1 MCTREMDLHRLL
13 KELTAV
19 QTFVLLV
26 FVVGNLRFEI
36 IGAAR
41 PGCSNPLG
49 LEGGFEDRQFKS
61 YTFKDGY
68 DPFMGRLNNDGGWC
82 SRTNDNNHEF
92 LEIELLNVQH
102 ISGIATQGV
111 PGSSLN
117 SDSYVKTFLVEYS
130 YNRTKWYPYEDSGG
144 SAQTF
149 HGNSDAFNVKS
160 NYFRDTFVT
169 RYIRIYPK
177 TYYRHMCLRV
187 ELYGCNDP
195 SDDCSRYITTASGS
209 INSSSFLGSYPANK
223 DCTWLIEISN
233 NKIISFMFTLFDVYQ
248 GSNPESCDYDYVEVR
263 DGLTDSS
270 PVIGEKYCNQKRP
283 MLITTKKN
291 VARIYFHTGIDNHGH
306 KGFRLY
312 FLSVTKGSDDVYS
325 GTACD
330 GEVSALDCSGYQ
342 NTISIL
348 HAWYQV
354 DSFPFSCG
362 QRHDYSSST
371 SCPAF
376 NAMGEIVS
384 KCQGYKKCLISV
396 SDSSFPGHSCA
407 KVRRRLEVFYQCNS
421 LHDKTTPPTPQLTTS
436 TKSAPTASPVAINM
450 HVSHSLTSH
459 VTESPIKVKATETH
473 AVTVSN
479 TLPRSTDLITSNG
492 SGDPTLEKDPITD
505 AVNAGIIVSV
515 IFVVLCFLLLLF
527 WCWRQGFFHDSTRTL
542 ANQKAG
548 RKQITKREL
557 NFFKVT

>member
-92 LEIELLNVQH
+92 LEIELQNVQH

-130 YNRTKWYPYEDSGG
+130 FNRTKWYPYEDSGG
-144 SAQTF
+144 SAQ
-149 HGNSDAFNVKS
+149 
-160 NYFRDTFVT
+160 
-169 RYIRIYPK
+169 

-312 FLSVTKGSDDVYS
+312 FLSVTKG
-325 GTACD
+325 
-330 GEVSALDCSGYQ
+330 YQ

-421 LHDKTTPPTPQLTTS
+421 LHDKTTAPTPQLTTS

-515 IFVVLCFLLLLF
+515 IFVEGG
-527 WCWRQGFFHDSTRTL
+527 QYG
-542 ANQKAG
+542 K
-548 RKQITKREL
+548 TKML
-557 NFFKVT
+557 